1 MFEGPQQEKATGGK
15 PDNLIKAKELIEQL
29 DAYPLAQEKLQT
41 MIKSVEDDEGEVAE
55 VELEEMMGRIQRIME
70 QRESMDPAYV
80 HQAMEAYA
88 NGKDPQT
95 GEPLAGPGTS
105 Q

>member
-1 MFEGPQQEKATGGK
+1 MFEGPHQEKASENQ
-15 PDNLIKAKELIEQL
+15 PDTLIKAKELAQQL
-29 DAYPLAQEKLQT
+29 NAYPPAQEKLQT
-41 MIKSVEDDEGEVAE
+41 MIESVENNVGEVTE
-55 VELEEMMGRIQRIME
+55 VELEEMMGRIQRVME
-70 QRESMDPAYV
+70 QRESMDSAYV

-88 NGKDPQT
+88 NGRDPQT